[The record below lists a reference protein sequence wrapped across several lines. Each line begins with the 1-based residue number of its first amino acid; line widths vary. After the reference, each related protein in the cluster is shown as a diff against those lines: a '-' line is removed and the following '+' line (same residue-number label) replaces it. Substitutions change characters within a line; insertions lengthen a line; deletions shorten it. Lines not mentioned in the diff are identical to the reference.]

1 MRTGAVRRWF
11 LVAATLMIGGVL
23 TSSIAIG
30 QEVQC
35 PCFDANQ
42 LKQESRFI
50 NDAMTSLGVRP
61 LKYFYV
67 QNDVLEFGTTETE
80 YRAEFE
86 WGNTY
91 YDTFVYARVWEDT
104 SYLNRGYGCARF
116 LLLFDDDVLPAVI
129 KWNLTQEET
138 ESCAV
143 EMATAYSKL
152 LKDVN

>member
-1 MRTGAVRRWF
+1 MGTGALGRWF
-11 LVAATLMIGGVL
+11 MVAATLIIGGVF

-30 QEVQC
+30 QEVEC

-50 NDAMTSLGVRP
+50 NDVMTSIGVKP
-61 LKYFYV
+61 LRYFYV
-67 QNDVLEFGTTETE
+67 ENDVLEFGTTETA

-91 YDTFVYARVWEDT
+91 YDTYVYASIREDR
-104 SYLNRGYGCARF
+104 YLNRGYGCYRSF
-116 LLLFDDDVLPAVI
+116 WLFDERVLPAVE

-138 ESCAV
+138 EACAV
-143 EMATAYSKL
+143 EIATAYTKL